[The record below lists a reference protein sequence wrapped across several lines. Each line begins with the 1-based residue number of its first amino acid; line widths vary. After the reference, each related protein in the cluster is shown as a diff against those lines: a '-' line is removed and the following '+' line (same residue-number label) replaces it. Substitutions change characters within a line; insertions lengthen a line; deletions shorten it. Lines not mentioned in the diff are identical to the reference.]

1 MRLARF
7 FLLLALAA
15 LFVAGCGSSDD
26 ESETAKPSTQLP
38 AATSGAPAGATVESC
53 GNTTVAGTSQL
64 HVTGVGCPVGRGI
77 VASWAKGKAC
87 ASNSSHPACT
97 VYRGYRCIAS
107 RTDAGLSVN
116 CALPGRSISFLAK
129 PE

>member
-7 FLLLALAA
+7 LLLLVFAA

-26 ESETAKPSTQLP
+26 ESDTAKPSTQPP
-38 AATSGAPAGATVESC
+38 AATSNAPPGAAVENCRS
-53 GNTTVAGTSQL
+53 TTVAGTSQL
-64 HVTGVGCPVGRGI
+64 HVTGVDCQVGRGI
-77 VASWAKGKAC
+77 VASWAEGKAC

-129 PE
+129 PR